1 MRLNGRVFKL
11 EKKTSGS
18 SGIVHPSVIFRT
30 SVWREDDDELMSEP
44 RAAHVRTPTGWDY
57 VQPEKGES
65 SQDFEN
71 RVEQI
76 KRD

>member
-1 MRLNGRVFKL
+1 MRLNARVSQL

-18 SGIVHPSVIFRT
+18 SGIVHPSVIFKT
-30 SVWREDDDELMSEP
+30 SVWREDDGELRSEP

-65 SQDFEN
+65 WEDFEN
-71 RVEQI
+71 RVDQI

>member
-30 SVWREDDDELMSEP
+30 SVWREDDDELM
-44 RAAHVRTPTGWDY
+44 
-57 VQPEKGES
+57 
-65 SQDFEN
+65 
-71 RVEQI
+71 
-76 KRD
+76 